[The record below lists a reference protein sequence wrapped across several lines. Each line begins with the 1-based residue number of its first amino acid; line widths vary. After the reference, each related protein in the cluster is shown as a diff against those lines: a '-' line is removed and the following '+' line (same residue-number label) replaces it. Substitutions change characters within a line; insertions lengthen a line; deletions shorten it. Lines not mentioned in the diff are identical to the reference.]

1 VWALAAGPPRL
12 ELGVSAAVA
21 VVQERLSRQPAVLAA
36 REGLAMQT
44 GVWVVGGAVRDA
56 LLGAGPL
63 EDLDLAVSGDA
74 AEAARAVAKA
84 AGRHAFPLSEEF
96 GAWRV
101 IGDGWLVDV
110 TPLQG
115 DRIEDDLALRDFTVN
130 AMALPLYGGTLVDPF
145 NGVGD
150 LEARTLRMVAPDAYE
165 RDRLRPLRL
174 VRFATELGFGVEAG
188 TAALT
193 REWAPRITDAA
204 GERIFAELRRIVLA
218 PGAPEGLGLA
228 SELGVLAA
236 VLPELDNLRGVE
248 QSHFHHLDVYEHTI
262 EVLRSLNRIDGDLAE
277 YFPGDAPTLRAIL
290 DEPLGDDMTRAEA
303 LRFAALL
310 HDIGKA
316 PTRRLMD
323 NGRVTFIGHD
333 AVGADIV
340 RDICRRMRTSERL
353 REFLAQI
360 TRHHLML
367 GFLVHDRP
375 LSKRTVYR
383 YLKACSPVEV
393 EVTLLTCADRVATRG
408 KNAEA
413 AIAAHL
419 ELARELMHAAL
430 EWRAAGGPPRPPLRG
445 DDLAHE
451 LGIDPGPDLGRLL
464 GEIEEASYA
473 GEVTNADQ
481 AVEYARR
488 LRENP

>member
-1 VWALAAGPPRL
+1 M
-12 ELGVSAAVA
+12 ELGVSDPAAV
-21 VVQERLSRQPAVLAA
+21 VEERLGRQPVVRAA
-36 REGLAMQT
+36 REGLATQG

-56 LLGAGPL
+56 LLDTELL

-74 AEAARAVAKA
+74 ASAARAIARA
-84 AGRHAFPLSEEF
+84 AGRHAFPLSEDF

-101 IGDGWLVDV
+101 VGDDWLVDV
-110 TPLQG
+110 TPLQEQ
-115 DRIEDDLALRDFTVN
+115 RIEDDLALRDFTVN
-130 AMALPLYGGTLVDPF
+130 AMALPLYGGTLIDPF
-145 NGVGD
+145 GGVAD
-150 LEARTLRMVAPDAYE
+150 LEARRLRMVAPDAYE

-174 VRFATELGFGVEAG
+174 VRFATELGFDVEPE
-188 TAALT
+188 TAAVT

-204 GERIFAELRRIVLA
+204 GERIFAELRRIVLS
-218 PGAPEGLGLA
+218 PRAPEGLDLA

-236 VLPELDNLRGVE
+236 VLPELEDLRGVE
-248 QSHFHHLDVYEHTI
+248 QSHFHHLDVYDHTI
-262 EVLRSLNRIDGDLAE
+262 EVLSSLNRIDDHLAE
-277 YFPGDAPTLRAIL
+277 FFPEDAAALRAVL
-290 DEPLGDDMTRAEA
+290 DEPLGDDMTRADG

-316 PTRRLMD
+316 PTRRLTD

-340 RDICRRMRTSERL
+340 RGICARLRTSERL
-353 REFLAQI
+353 REFVAQI

-367 GFLVHDRP
+367 GFLVHDQP
-375 LSKRTVYR
+375 LSKRTIYR

-393 EVTLLTCADRVATRG
+393 DVTLLTCADRIATRG

-419 ELARELMHAAL
+419 GLARELMHAAL

-445 DDLAHE
+445 DELAHQ

-464 GEIEEASYA
+464 GELEEASYA
-473 GEVTNADQ
+473 GEVTSADQ

-488 LRENP
+488 LRKSS